1 VKIAIRRQL
10 LLACAVVLGALAYF
24 ELAWPPR
31 YDFPP
36 PTPFQGDR
44 WYNPYAGYRGGGLL
58 ANFHAH
64 SEVWGG
70 LTFGDTPRHELY
82 ALYKERGYDV
92 IGISD
97 YMTIAPPQDSG
108 DIYLSAYEHGYTPGR
123 HHQTVIG
130 ARHVS
135 WFDYPLGGSV
145 QQKQDVLDRLRS
157 EAQFLI
163 INHPTKAD
171 SYALADFEKL
181 TGYDALEVASKYGIW
196 ENYWDVAL
204 SSGRPVWGVA
214 SDDGHASIDD
224 GIGSHVGIA
233 YLVIHT
239 VEPTALG
246 VLTALHA
253 GRFHSMYT
261 RDGKPGVDLELFEI
275 EGDQLHVRLGE
286 RVDAIRFWGQ
296 DGRLLWDERKRSEAF
311 YTLSPRDTYVR
322 VEANLFARRIVLY
335 LNPLIRWD
343 GVALPTPEA
352 RFLVGRTWAIRSAGA
367 LVFMGAFL
375 ALRRTA
381 RNLRRARE
389 RRAALA
395 QESARAEAPP

>member
-1 VKIAIRRQL
+1 MRTWIRRL
-10 LLACAVVLGALAYF
+10 LGAGVFALAVLAYV
-24 ELAWPPR
+24 ELVWPPR

-36 PTPFQGDR
+36 AAPFKGDR

-82 ALYKERGYDV
+82 ALYKQRGYDV

-97 YMTIAPPQDSG
+97 YMTISPPQASG

-130 ARHVS
+130 ARRVT

-145 QQKQDVLDRLRS
+145 EQKQDVLDRLRPD
-157 EAQFLI
+157 AQFLI
-163 INHPTKAD
+163 INHPTKAE
-171 SYALADFEKL
+171 SYDFTDFEKL
-181 TGYDALEVASKYGIW
+181 TGYDAVEVASKYGVW
-196 ENYWDVAL
+196 ENFWDVAL

-214 SDDGHASIDD
+214 SDDGHASVED
-224 GIGSHVGIA
+224 GAGSHVGIG
-233 YLVIHT
+233 YLKIHT

-253 GRFHSMYT
+253 GRFHSIYT
-261 RDGKPGVDLELFEI
+261 RDGKPGIDLELFEI
-275 EGDQLHVRLGE
+275 EGDQLHVRVGE
-286 RVDAIRFWGQ
+286 GADLIRFWGQ
-296 DGRLLWDERKRSEAF
+296 DGRLLWSEHKRNEAF
-311 YTLSPRDTYVR
+311 YTLSNADTYVR
-322 VEANLFARRIVLY
+322 VEVDVFARKAVLY

-343 GVALPTPEA
+343 GVALPKPEA
-352 RFLVGRTWAIRSAGA
+352 TFLVGRTWAIRAGGA
-367 LVFMGAFL
+367 LLFMAGFL
-375 ALRRTA
+375 AWRRTA

-389 RRAALA
+389 RRVALA
-395 QESARAEAPP
+395 QESARAEPRP